1 MKTIFFVFTLI
12 ISSLTF
18 GQETS
23 SIQGN
28 ILDGELFNEPLLM
41 ANVSIENT
49 SISTHT
55 NFRGN
60 FEFDDLTPGSYNIV
74 VQFLGYETMELPVT
88 VAPGETT
95 NIQASLKAKT
105 LNITDL
111 MAVKTHQNR

>member
-1 MKTIFFVFTLI
+1 MKQVFFIFTLMI
-12 ISSLTF
+12 CSFSF

-41 ANVSIENT
+41 ATVSIKNT
-49 SISTHT
+49 SLSTHT

-60 FEFDDLTPGSYNIV
+60 FEFQNLTPGTYNLI
-74 VQFLGYETMELPVT
+74 VQFLGYETIELPIV
-88 VAPGETT
+88 VSIGETR

-105 LNITDL
+105 FNIIGST
-111 MAVKTHQNR
+111 ASKIASK

>member
-1 MKTIFFVFTLI
+1 MKKVFFLFTLI
-12 ISSLTF
+12 ICSFSF

-28 ILDGELFNEPLLM
+28 ILDSELFNEPLLM
-41 ANVSIENT
+41 ATVTIENT

-60 FEFDDLTPGSYNIV
+60 FKFDDITPGAYNIV
-74 VQFLGYETMELPVT
+74 VQFLGYETIELPVVVT
-88 VAPGETT
+88 SGETT

-105 LNITDL
+105 LSLIGLTV
-111 MAVKTHQNR
+111 VKTASK

>member
-1 MKTIFFVFTLI
+1 MKTIFLLLTLI
-12 ISSLTF
+12 ISIYAF
-18 GQETS
+18 GQENS

-49 SISTHT
+49 AISTHT

-60 FEFDDLTPGSYNIV
+60 FEFDDLTPGSYNVV
-74 VQFLGYETMELPVT
+74 VQFLGYETIELPVT

-95 NIQASLKAKT
+95 NIQASLKA
-105 LNITDL
+105 LNITGL
-111 MAVKTHQNR
+111 TAVKTK